1 MDGGSR
7 RRGWRRLVR
16 MMGMN
21 RLAGDSGKN
30 IPGTH
35 GSVISNSILQDT
47 MISRNFMMNRRTGF
61 VRLNLRGGTRKG
73 RRQQRIAREQ
83 HPRFEGLEFKAVFLF
98 GGRVQNDLNGG

>member
-7 RRGWRRLVR
+7 RRGWRRLVS

-21 RLAGDSGKN
+21 RLAGNSGKN
-30 IPGTH
+30 IPRTH
-35 GSVISNSILQDT
+35 GSVISNSVLQDT

-61 VRLNLRGGTRKG
+61 VRLNLRDSARKC
-73 RRQQRIAREQ
+73 RRQQRIARQQ
-83 HPRFEGLEFKAVFLF
+83 HPRFEGLELKAVFLF